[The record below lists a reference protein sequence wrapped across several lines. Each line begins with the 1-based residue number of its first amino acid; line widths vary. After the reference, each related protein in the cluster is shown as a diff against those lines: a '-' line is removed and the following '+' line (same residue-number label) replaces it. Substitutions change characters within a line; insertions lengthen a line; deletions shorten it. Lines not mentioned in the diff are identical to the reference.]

1 MNKENIKIKDH
12 WFWGTAL
19 KNKGIYVQ
27 VALASIMI
35 NIFAL
40 MSAFYIMTV
49 YDRVLPNNAMES
61 LLALTIGIAFVIVF
75 DFILKMLRG
84 YFVDIAGIQIEE
96 EVNERIFSKISGH
109 EPRILGAGSN
119 IVQTVKEFES
129 VRDFFTSA
137 GLVIFIDLPFMF
149 VFIGVLYAIG
159 GWVALV
165 PTLIVPLVLGVAG
178 LVQPVLKRYGRENT
192 KIQVNKT
199 KALIEL
205 TSNMETVRSI
215 AGGSFLKTRWNSSTQ
230 ESAKL
235 GLMNRLAGNFA
246 INFATTSLQISM
258 IGIVVVGVF
267 LVSSLKITTGA
278 LVACVILSGRVLSPL
293 VQTGSLLTRFNVAV
307 NAFKNVD
314 ELMKEESRDEVLD
327 GVKGVIIDRGNI
339 EVKNLNYNIDEA
351 RILSDIQLTIKDK
364 EKIAFVGPLGCGK
377 STLLRSIV
385 GYHLPPVGNVFIGD
399 YDITNIP
406 SSLLRKNIGYCPQQ
420 IQLFSGSIYENISAG
435 FDGATEEDVV
445 EAAKAVGAH
454 DFIASL
460 PKGYYYEVSEQGQN
474 LSGGQRQS
482 IALARTLIRKPNI
495 LVLDEPTSSM
505 DTESEMKVINHIFNL
520 DYKPTILIATHN
532 ANHLMNVDTVAIM
545 VNGKISRIAP
555 RDQIV
560 KTQSQVSGV

>member
-1 MNKENIKIKDH
+1 MDNETKDLKSH

-27 VALASIMI
+27 VALASILI

-49 YDRVLPNNAMES
+49 YDRVLPNSAMES

-84 YFVDIAGIQIEE
+84 YFIDIAGIQIEE
-96 EVNERIFSKISGH
+96 EVNERLFSKISGH
-109 EPRILGAGSN
+109 DSRLLGAGSN
-119 IVQTVKEFES
+119 IVQTVKEFEG

-137 GLVIFIDLPFMF
+137 SLVIFIDLPFMF
-149 VFIGVLYAIG
+149 IFIGVLYAIG

-178 LVQPVLKRYGRENT
+178 LVQPILKRYGKENT
-192 KIQVNKT
+192 KIQTSKMKT
-199 KALIEL
+199 LLEL

-215 AGGSFLKTRWNSSTQ
+215 AGGSFLKNRWNDSTK
-230 ESAKL
+230 ESARI
-235 GLMNRLAGNFA
+235 GLLNRITGNFA

-267 LVSSLKITTGA
+267 LISNLKITTGA

-293 VQTGSLLTRFNVAV
+293 VQTGQLLTRFNGAIAAFNNV
-307 NAFKNVD
+307 N
-314 ELMKEESRDEVLD
+314 ELMKEESRDEILE
-327 GVKGVIIDRGNI
+327 GVKGVILNDGNI
-339 EVKNLNYNIDEA
+339 DVKNLDYSIQESTILQNIN
-351 RILSDIQLTIKDK
+351 LSIKDG
-364 EKIAFVGPLGCGK
+364 EKLALVGPLGCGK
-377 STLLRSIV
+377 STLLRSII
-385 GYHLPPVGNVFIGD
+385 GFHLPSVGKVFIGK

-406 SSLLRKNIGYCPQQ
+406 SDILRINIGYCPQQ
-420 IQLFSGSIYENISAG
+420 IQLFSGSIYENIAAG
-435 FDGATEEDVV
+435 IDNATEDDVV
-445 EAAKAVGAH
+445 DAAKAVGAH

-460 PKGYYYEVSEQGQN
+460 PKAYYYEVNENGQN

-482 IALARTLIRKPNI
+482 IALARTLIRKPKV

-505 DTESEMKVINHIFNL
+505 DTDSEMKVINHIFNL
-520 DYKPTILIATHN
+520 DYKPTIIIATHN
-532 ANHLMNVDTVAIM
+532 ANHLLNVDTVAIM
-545 VNGKISRIAP
+545 VNGQISRVAP
-555 RDQIV
+555 RDQVI
-560 KTQSQVSGV
+560 KAQNK